1 MHLIF
6 LRVSVDYFP
15 SLKVRGKLDRI
26 KGLGEESSD
35 EDDAGK
41 WIEKQR
47 RKVAAKEAA
56 EKRAKELEELD
67 NEFGVEVLVS
77 NSLKE
82 DRQTEYDRKN
92 LKGLKVG
99 MVTLESLNID
109 SFSSSIGWAQCR
121 GFRREVDHIDPG

>member
-1 MHLIF
+1 M
-6 LRVSVDYFP
+6 
-15 SLKVRGKLDRI
+15 DRI

-35 EDDAGK
+35 EEDASK

-47 RKVAAKEAA
+47 RKVLAKEKA

-67 NEFGVEVLVS
+67 NEFGVEALVT
-77 NSLKE
+77 NTLKE

-99 MVTLESLNID
+99 AVTLLHGLPFLCQVGHSAEAFGEKSTILTLADGDILD
-109 SFSSSIGWAQCR
+109 DKYVAI
-121 GFRREVDHIDPG
+121 

>member
-1 MHLIF
+1 M
-6 LRVSVDYFP
+6 
-15 SLKVRGKLDRI
+15 DRI

-35 EDDAGK
+35 EEDASK
-41 WIEKQR
+41 WIQKQR
-47 RKVAAKEAA
+47 RKVTAKEAA

-67 NEFGVEVLVS
+67 NEFGVEALVT

-99 MVTLESLNID
+99 AETLAWIHFPLS
-109 SFSSSIGWAQCR
+109 GWTQYR
-121 GFRREVDHIDPG
+121 GFWREVDHIDTR

>member
-1 MHLIF
+1 M
-6 LRVSVDYFP
+6 
-15 SLKVRGKLDRI
+15 RGKLDRI

-35 EDDAGK
+35 EEDASK

-67 NEFGVEVLVS
+67 NEFGVEALVT
-77 NSLKE
+77 NTLKE

-99 MVTLESLNID
+99 TVTLLHGLTFLCQVGHSAEAFGEKSTILTLADGDILD
-109 SFSSSIGWAQCR
+109 DKYVAI
-121 GFRREVDHIDPG
+121 

>member
-1 MHLIF
+1 M
-6 LRVSVDYFP
+6 
-15 SLKVRGKLDRI
+15 RGKLDRI

-67 NEFGVEVLVS
+67 NEFGVEALVS

-99 MVTLESLNID
+99 MVTLRESQHRLIFLLNRLGTVQR
-109 SFSSSIGWAQCR
+109 FSERSR
-121 GFRREVDHIDPG
+121 PY

>member
-1 MHLIF
+1 M
-6 LRVSVDYFP
+6 
-15 SLKVRGKLDRI
+15 RGKLDRI

-35 EDDAGK
+35 EDDASK

-67 NEFGVEVLVS
+67 NEFGVEALVT
-77 NSLKE
+77 NTLKE

-92 LKGLKVG
+92 LKGLKVSTK
-99 MVTLESLNID
+99 TLLHGIISLC
-109 SFSSSIGWAQCR
+109 SGWAQCR
-121 GFRREVDHIDPG
+121 GFWREDNHFDTR